1 MALLKFSTTG
11 LEGHSKH
18 VIMSDRAWKL
28 SGGWCYRSSGP
39 KIDMVQGFIVY
50 SRIDNI
56 LGCRAPANPTRTTY
70 TEEMICTADSRRVAS
85 GPIFCDAEQFSVTR
99 IFLLAATV
107 CRNEPSPNITKALF
121 HSNSRRSFDG
131 LLVHK
136 MWGNLK
142 HLKKMVAL

>member
-1 MALLKFSTTG
+1 MYCGSPTG
-11 LEGHSKH
+11 S
-18 VIMSDRAWKL
+18 
-28 SGGWCYRSSGP
+28 
-39 KIDMVQGFIVY
+39 
-50 SRIDNI
+50 
-56 LGCRAPANPTRTTY
+56 LGTNL
-70 TEEMICTADSRRVAS
+70 
-85 GPIFCDAEQFSVTR
+85 CDAEPFSVTR